1 MDNLFQL
8 IKPHF
13 LNSQNLPFL
22 EVEFRLG
29 KINGK
34 HFDTNVGEF
43 TFNKIFESLKNFN
56 GWENVIKSE
65 TTSYFV
71 GNRRMDIDEN
81 TEETKSFIKKRI
93 TKLDH
98 VIPGQP
104 LDVRFSTARE
114 DPIGDLN
121 CEEEMDFMRCKNR
134 TSFIRKNLSI
144 DMTIVTAEPDDLDDE
159 SENFYEIEL
168 EIIDPKKVKN
178 DVELYNIIYKIFDV
192 LKIISP

>member
-8 IKPHF
+8 VRPHF
-13 LNSQNLPFL
+13 LSSQNVPHL

-29 KINGK
+29 KIHGT

-43 TFNKIFESLKNFN
+43 TFNKILDSLKRFN
-56 GWENVIKSE
+56 EWENIIKSE

-93 TKLDH
+93 TKIDH
-98 VIPGQP
+98 VIPSQP
-104 LDVRFSTARE
+104 LDVRFSTAQE
-114 DPIGDLN
+114 DPIDDIN
-121 CEEEMDFMRCKNR
+121 CEEEMEFMRCKVR

-144 DMTIVTAEPDDLDDE
+144 DMTIVTAEPDDPDDE

-168 EIIDPKKVKN
+168 EILDPLEVKS
-178 DVELYNIIYKIFDV
+178 D
-192 LKIISP
+192 KII

>member
-13 LNSQNLPFL
+13 VNSQNLPHL

-29 KINGK
+29 KIHGK
-34 HFDTNVGEF
+34 YFDTNVGEF
-43 TFNKIFESLKNFN
+43 AFNKIFDSLENFN

-71 GNRRMDIDEN
+71 GNRRMDIDET
-81 TEETKSFIKKRI
+81 TEETKSIIKKRI

-104 LDVRFSTARE
+104 LDVRFSTAQE
-114 DPIGDLN
+114 DPIGDIS
-121 CEEEMDFMRCKNR
+121 CEEEMDFMRCKRR

-144 DMTIVTAEPDDLDDE
+144 DMTIVTADPDDPDDE

-168 EIIDPKKVKN
+168 EIIDPLEVQSDKL
-178 DVELYNIIYKIFDV
+178 LYNIIFKIQSI
-192 LKIISP
+192 LNILQ

>member
-8 IKPHF
+8 IRPHF
-13 LNSQNLPFL
+13 LSNQALPHL

-43 TFNKIFESLKNFN
+43 TFNKIFDSLKNFN

-71 GNRRMDIDEN
+71 GNRRMDIN
-81 TEETKSFIKKRI
+81 EETQEMKSFIKKRI
-93 TKLDH
+93 TKIDN

-104 LDVRFSTARE
+104 LDVRFSTAQE
-114 DPIGDLN
+114 NPIDDLD
-121 CEEEMDFMRCKNR
+121 CEEEMDFMRCKER

-144 DMTIVTAEPDDLDDE
+144 DMTIVTAEPDDPDDE
-159 SENFYEIEL
+159 SEHFYEIEL
-168 EIIDPKKVKN
+168 EILDPSKVNSDKL
-178 DVELYNIIYKIFDV
+178 LYNIIFKIQSI
-192 LKIISP
+192 LNIL